1 MAMRETN
8 APDEG
13 EPEDS
18 GAGMPQEVRQDAA
31 PAVLTSPRP
40 VLGISLKLC
49 STFTFACMAVALKIT
64 TESVPIGEIVFARNF
79 FGMFPVLLLVALR
92 GELTS
97 SLRTRQPLGHVGRA
111 MAGIAAMLFA
121 FTSLKYLPIADST
134 AIGFAAPLFTVV
146 LASVF
151 LGETV
156 RIYRWTA
163 VVIGF
168 LGIVVILSPHI
179 GGTELSGDA
188 LFGAGAAATGAFCT
202 AMAMIFVRKL
212 CETERTSTIVIW
224 FSGCASLLSLSTIP
238 VGWIFPEYSWV
249 IPDAKTAGLL
259 VFVGLAGGVGQIVM
273 TESYR
278 YADASTIAPFDYA
291 NLLWAVLLSW
301 AIFGEIPVWQVV
313 AGALIV
319 VAAGLFVIY
328 RERALGKDDTRARKA
343 SSPLRP

>member
-1 MAMRETN
+1 MAMRDSN

-13 EPEDS
+13 EAESRVLAS
-18 GAGMPQEVRQDAA
+18 GEGASVPPQA
-31 PAVLTSPRP
+31 AVLTSQRP
-40 VLGISLKLC
+40 VLGIALKLC
-49 STFTFACMAVALKIT
+49 STFTFASMAVALKIT

-79 FGMFPVLLLVALR
+79 FGLFPVLLLVALR
-92 GELTS
+92 GELTG
-97 SLRTRQPLGHVGRA
+97 SLHTRQPLGHVGRA

-146 LASVF
+146 LAFFF

-163 VVIGF
+163 VIIGF
-168 LGIVVILSPHI
+168 LGIVVILSPHM
-179 GGTELSGDA
+179 GGTEMSGDA
-188 LFGAGAAATGAFCT
+188 WFGAAAAAAGAFCT

-224 FSGCASLLSLSTIP
+224 FSGCASLISLLTIP
-238 VGWIFPEYSWV
+238 FGWIFPDFAWV
-249 IPDAKTAGLL
+249 IPDAKTAALL
-259 VFVGLAGGVGQIVM
+259 VFVGFAGGVGQIVM

-301 AIFGEIPVWQVV
+301 AIFGDIPVWQVV

-328 RERALGKDDTRARKA
+328 RERALGKDDSRARKA